1 MKQRIIWGS
10 IFGIVLISIFMS
22 KIPYLFIAAITLIAV
37 IGLQEFFNMMSLKH
51 EKFNQSKTFYNSFG
65 STSAVALVLIFQ
77 LMGFQKVVIQFAWIA
92 FVLFWIAFLFE
103 LFNDKEK
110 QSYQNLGIYFLGIFY
125 IIFPLALS
133 SFLAFENGKYY
144 AWRIFGLFI
153 LIWTSDSMQYFS
165 GKALG
170 KHKLYERI
178 SPNKTW
184 EGTIG
189 GLIFTIIAGYILSL
203 FQHDFTTNQWMTI
216 AALVS
221 VLGSMGDLVESMIKR
236 EVGVKDSGNFLPGHG
251 GILDRFDSFIFV
263 LPFVV
268 AYWMIIK

>member
-10 IFGIVLISIFMS
+10 IFGIVLIAVFLS
-22 KIPYLFIAAITLIAV
+22 KIPYLFIAAITTIAMY
-37 IGLQEFFNMMSLKH
+37 GLQEFFNMMYLKN

-65 STSAVALVLIFQ
+65 ITSAVALVLIFQ
-77 LMGFQKVVIQFAWIA
+77 LIAFQKVISQFAWIA
-92 FVLFWIAFLFE
+92 FLLFWIVFLFE
-103 LFNDKEK
+103 LFNQKEN
-110 QSYQNLGIYFLGIFY
+110 QSFQNLGIYFLGIFY
-125 IIFPLALS
+125 VIFPLALS
-133 SFLAFENGKYY
+133 SLLAFDNGKYY
-144 AWRIFGLFI
+144 PWRIFGVLI

-189 GLIFTIIAGYILSL
+189 GLIFTIAAGYILSI
-203 FQHDFTTNQWMTI
+203 FRHDFTATQWMTI
-216 AALVS
+216 AAIIAIF
-221 VLGSMGDLVESMIKR
+221 GSMGDLVESMIKR

-263 LPFVV
+263 LPFIVV
-268 AYWMIIK
+268 YWMMIK

>member
-10 IFGIVLISIFMS
+10 VFGIVLISVFMS
-22 KIPYLFIAAITLIAV
+22 QIPWLFIAAITLIAM
-37 IGLQEFFNMMSLKH
+37 IGMQEFFSMMNLKS
-51 EKFNQSKTFYNSFG
+51 EKFNQSKSFYQSFG
-65 STSAVALVLIFQ
+65 ITSAVALVLIFQ
-77 LMGFQKVVIQFAWIA
+77 LIAFQKVVIQFAWIA

-103 LFNDKEK
+103 LFNEKEN
-110 QSYQNLGIYFLGIFY
+110 QSFQNLGIYFLGVFY

-133 SFLAFENGKYY
+133 SFLAFENGKYH

-189 GLIFTIIAGYILSL
+189 GLIFTILAGYILSI
-203 FQHDFTTNQWMTI
+203 FRNDFTAIQWMTI
-216 AALVS
+216 AVIVS
-221 VLGSMGDLVESMIKR
+221 VFGSVGDLVESMIKR

>member
-10 IFGIVLISIFMS
+10 LFGIVLISVFLSNIS
-22 KIPYLFIAAITLIAV
+22 YLFIAAITAMAML
-37 IGLQEFFNMMSLKH
+37 GLQEYFNMVCLKN
-51 EKFNQSKTFYNSFG
+51 EKFNQSKAFYNSFG
-65 STSAVALVLIFQ
+65 ITTGVAVVLIFQ
-77 LMGFQKVVIQFAWIA
+77 LIAFHKVVPQFGWIA
-92 FVLFWIAFLFE
+92 VGLFWIVFLFE
-103 LFNDKEK
+103 LFNQKDN
-110 QSYQNLGIYFLGIFY
+110 QSFQNLGIYFLGIFY
-125 IIFPLALS
+125 VILPLALS
-133 SFLAFENGKYY
+133 SFLAFDNGKYY
-144 AWRIFGLFI
+144 AWRIFGVFI

-189 GLIFTIIAGYILSL
+189 GLFFTIVAGYILSI
-203 FQHDFTTNQWMTI
+203 FRTDFTTAQWMII

-221 VLGSMGDLVESMIKR
+221 IFGSMGDLVESMIKR

-251 GILDRFDSFIFV
+251 GVLDRFDSFVFV
-263 LPFVV
+263 LPFIVV
-268 AYWMIIK
+268 YWMIIH